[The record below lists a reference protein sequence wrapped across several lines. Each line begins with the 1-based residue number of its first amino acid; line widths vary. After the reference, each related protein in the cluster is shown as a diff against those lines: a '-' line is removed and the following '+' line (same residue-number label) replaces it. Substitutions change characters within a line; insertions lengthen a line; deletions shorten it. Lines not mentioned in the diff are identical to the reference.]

1 MTMHT
6 PQYPGGRDTI
16 VISNDITYQIG
27 SFGPKEDLLFQ
38 VCVVVFVLYLCQY
51 YMCVL
56 QCRKLQ
62 RWHAKKA
69 CLVSTFLPIVVPG

>member
-38 VCVVVFVLYLCQY
+38 VCVVVFVLYQY
-51 YMCVL
+51 CMCVY
-56 QCRKLQ
+56 CNVESFRD
-62 RWHAKKA
+62 
-69 CLVSTFLPIVVPG
+69 STSRRLASYLHFCQ